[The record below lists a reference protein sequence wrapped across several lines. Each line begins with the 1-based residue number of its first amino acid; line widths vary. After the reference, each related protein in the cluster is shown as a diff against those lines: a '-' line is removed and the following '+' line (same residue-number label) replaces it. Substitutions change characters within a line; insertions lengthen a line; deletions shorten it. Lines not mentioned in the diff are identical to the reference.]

1 MNHAGMHIAHHL
13 VVDIAAS
20 ASAFVAEAV
29 GYNSNNPKSNII
41 TTSSDFIKKGIKTD
55 LSTLNVHCC
64 IHTKTYEK

>member
-20 ASAFVAEAV
+20 AFAAEAV

-64 IHTKTYEK
+64 IHVETYEK